1 MPFGTRLHLIAA
13 CASLGAILS
22 GCTPTPHL
30 LGGIENDIPE
40 PLIAHHADDDVSE
53 NVSESE
59 AADAVPG
66 AARVRTLP
74 SMPAMAAEP
83 PADLTRETV
92 IDGVSTVS
100 WPQDLPSFLDVVF
113 GEVLELPFSYGA
125 DVAERE
131 ELVNFSVARPVSQS
145 ELLDSVRLVLRDYG
159 LAVIEQDGVYRIVES
174 EQFWRAAPSFVVS
187 RSSRD
192 TPADLRPVVQV
203 VPLRSMD
210 ANSAVSF
217 IESSFEGDEDISIS
231 AAPRDNTVIVRG
243 LPSQVRNAVSMLSSL
258 DQPRFADAIIRSFSP
273 RFWSSEELSRAM
285 SEALQA
291 EGLQVSLMAT
301 ARRPIT
307 LIDVPTSNE
316 ILIFAESSDLANRAL
331 FWASH
336 LDASAEIGDEPQIF
350 VYLVE
355 NTDASNVAEVVNA
368 VFSGGAG
375 PSRDSSRDDASAA
388 GGSGESAQTRTVS
401 GRGRLVV
408 DPFTNQILFEGVA
421 SDWER
426 LLPLFRRL
434 DRQTP
439 EVLIEVI
446 VAEITLSNDTNS
458 GVEWLLEAA
467 DVGSNDTISGS
478 TLGGLGLQSGG
489 LTVNL
494 RGSNARAV
502 ISALNESNRVR
513 LLATPRLAARSGG
526 LARINVG
533 TEVPVIISQAASD
546 VQQSNGGTEILQ
558 SVEYRQT
565 GNILTIEP
573 IVYGAGRVDLNVSL
587 EVSEAQSNPNQSI
600 PSPVIL
606 NRSVETQLSLEDG
619 AAAVIGGII
628 QQSQTNGSTGVPG
641 LQSIP
646 GIGRAFRADTIEN
659 SRTELLLIIRPYL
672 VNDPTDRAELVEVL
686 RQSMEDAV
694 GDDTLR

>member
-1 MPFGTRLHLIAA
+1 MLVGTRLRLIAA
-13 CASLGAILS
+13 CASVGVILS
-22 GCTPTPHL
+22 GCTPTSHL
-30 LGGIENDIPE
+30 LGGIENEIPE
-40 PLIAHHADDDVSE
+40 PLIVRHADDDDVSE
-53 NVSESE
+53 NAAESE
-59 AADAVPG
+59 ANDAAPG
-66 AARVRTLP
+66 PARVRTLP

-83 PADLTRETV
+83 PVVLTRETV

-113 GEVLELPFSYGA
+113 GEVLDLPFSYGS

-217 IESSFEGDEDISIS
+217 IESSFEGDEDITIS
-231 AAPRDNTVIVRG
+231 ATPRDNTVIVRG

-316 ILIFAESSDLANRAL
+316 ILIFAESPDLANRAL

-375 PSRDSSRDDASAA
+375 PSRASSGDDAGA
-388 GGSGESAQTRTVS
+388 GEDAQTRTVS
-401 GRGRLVV
+401 GRGRVVV